1 MFKPGAESRSFYA
14 SKTPAEV
21 SQNTDSE
28 KTAEI
33 GSKNSQVLANVLYTH
48 NLLPSFNN
56 LI

>member
-1 MFKPGAESRSFYA
+1 MFKPGTEFGSFYA

-21 SQNTDSE
+21 GENTGSE

-33 GSKNSQVLANVLYTH
+33 GSKNSQVLANVLHTH